1 MNSKLEEKTL
11 WACHNK
17 EIVLPLYVELTRKGE
32 SKVAKPIKETPILFG
47 EDARKFEARMKEKR
61 RETPEQKAIR
71 LKRYKAVM
79 NVFKD

>member
-1 MNSKLEEKTL
+1 MYKRQ
-11 WACHNK
+11 
-17 EIVLPLYVELTRKGE
+17 PLYVELTMKGE